1 MCKTPTGKG
10 NRIASVSIK
19 DLENIERYT
28 IFIDRK
34 IMKIVSPNL
43 IYKFTSNQHFKTC
56 FHKIWRYDSK
66 EKNKGLKIAGLL
78 LRNSRRSTSM

>member
-1 MCKTPTGKG
+1 MCKTPTGKR

-56 FHKIWRYDSK
+56 FHKI
-66 EKNKGLKIAGLL
+66 
-78 LRNSRRSTSM
+78 